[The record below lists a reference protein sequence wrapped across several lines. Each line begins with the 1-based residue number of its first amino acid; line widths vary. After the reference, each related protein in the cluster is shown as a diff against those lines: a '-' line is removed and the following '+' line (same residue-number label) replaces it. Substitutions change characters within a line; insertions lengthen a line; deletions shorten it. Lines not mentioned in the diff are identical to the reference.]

1 MRKHDMILT
10 VTLNAAIDKRYVVE
24 GYQVGEVNRVKAC
37 SYVPGGKGLNVS
49 KPASIYGAEVVA
61 TGFVGGHAG
70 NYIED
75 ALKPFG
81 IQSEFYHVKEE
92 SRSCINIWDEVNGVQ
107 TEFLEPGFTLSEEDF
122 RGFEEKFRSFLPE
135 AEVVAMSGSV
145 PKGLDGTAYQRLVKL
160 VKDAGKPV
168 ILDTSGKL
176 LEMGIQALPTLIK
189 PNIDEIRMLTGKTCE
204 NIQDIV
210 DAAKEIHKKG
220 VEFVAVSLGAEGSL
234 VVGEEGIFRVLVPK
248 IDAVNTVGCG
258 DSMIAGF
265 AIGLKEGL
273 SLEKMLRKASAI
285 SAASA
290 MREETGFFV
299 MEDMEKLLPQIQIK
313 KW

>member
-1 MRKHDMILT
+1 MILT

-122 RGFEEKFRSFLPE
+122 RGFEEKFRSLLPE

-204 NIQDIV
+204 NIRDIV

-234 VVGEEGIFRVLVPK
+234 VVGEEGIFRALVPK

-265 AIGLKEGL
+265 AIGLKERL
-273 SLEKMLRKASAI
+273 SLEEMLRKASAI